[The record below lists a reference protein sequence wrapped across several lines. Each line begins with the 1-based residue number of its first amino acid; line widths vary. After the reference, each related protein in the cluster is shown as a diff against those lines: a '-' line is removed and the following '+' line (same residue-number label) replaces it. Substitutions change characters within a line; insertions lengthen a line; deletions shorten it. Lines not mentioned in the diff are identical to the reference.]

1 MEANNSSENQ
11 VIETYRKRAA
21 RYDISAKLYYL
32 IGYRDSAYRKRA
44 IRVLE
49 LQAGHT
55 VVDIGCGTGQN
66 FSLLQQAVGP
76 SGKII
81 GVDLTDAMLAEAQ
94 KRVESAAWSNV
105 ELIQSDAAEYEFPD
119 EVGGILSTF
128 ALSFSPRCDEVIH
141 NGSEALSPGRR
152 WAVLDMKMPSNHL
165 SSKIV
170 SLAMPFLRP
179 FAITEKVIER
189 RPWEAIQ
196 KAMSRDL
203 EYTSVTEWY
212 VGTTYLASGVRT
224 AVTQPQIVH

>member
-1 MEANNSSENQ
+1 MEAKDSSENQ

-21 RYDISAKLYYL
+21 RYDISAKLYCL

-44 IRVLE
+44 VRALE
-49 LQAGHT
+49 LQAGDT

-76 SGKII
+76 TGKIV
-81 GVDLTDAMLAEAQ
+81 GVDLTDAMLAEAR
-94 KRVESAAWSNV
+94 KRVDKAGWSNV
-105 ELIQSDAAEYEFPD
+105 ELVQSDAAEYEFPD
-119 EVGGILSTF
+119 KVDGILSTF

-141 NGSEALSPGRR
+141 NGCAALPPGRH
-152 WAVLDMKMPSNHL
+152 WAVLDMKIPSNHL
-165 SSKIV
+165 SSKVI

-189 RPWEAIQ
+189 RPWEAIE

-203 EYTSVTEWY
+203 EHMSITELY
-212 VGTTYLASGVRT
+212 MGTTYLASGMRP
-224 AVTQPQIVH
+224 AAS